1 MISSDRKI
9 FERGSPVAERVISY
23 GALVEKLHIIVFTRA
38 VSAEFERFENK
49 NLGRN
54 ISVYPT
60 NSKNK
65 WQYVRDA
72 YRIGKTLKNIDLV
85 TAQDPFEA
93 GFSAWRIAKKLK
105 AKLQLQVHTDFL
117 SPFFAKESFLNFL
130 RVRMARFLLPR
141 ASCVRVVSE
150 RIKNS
155 LVVSLGLPVT
165 KITVLPIFVDTK
177 RVRDASARI
186 DLHLRYPQFD
196 FIVLMASRLTP
207 EKNIA
212 LALRAFQKVAKKY
225 PKTGLIVIGEGSEN
239 HTLGLLATNLNL
251 QGNVIF
257 DGWQTDLISYYKTAD
272 LFLLTSNYEGYGMT
286 LIEAASAGRPMVS
299 TDVGVVGDLINAENA
314 LICAVGDET
323 CITQSIRRVIENK
336 GLRERLEQ
344 AAAMAIEQMPERS
357 NEQYIKKCVQGWQNC
372 S

>member
-9 FERGSPVAERVISY
+9 FEGGSPVERRMIEY
-23 GALVEKLHIIVFTRA
+23 GALVEELHLIVFTQ
-38 VSAEFERFENK
+38 SGFENK

-65 WQYVRDA
+65 WHYVRDA
-72 YRIGKTLKNIDLV
+72 VRIGKALGNINLV

-93 GFSAWRIAKKLK
+93 GLSAWRIARKLK

-117 SPFFAKESFLNFL
+117 SPFFTRESFLNVL
-130 RVRMARFLLPR
+130 RVRVARFLLPR

-155 LVVSLGLPVT
+155 LAVSLGLPVT
-165 KITVLPIFVDTK
+165 KITVLPIFTDTK
-177 RVRDASARI
+177 RIRNASVQF
-186 DLHLRYPQFD
+186 DLHREYPQFD

-212 LALRAFQKVAKKY
+212 LALRAFQKVVKKY
-225 PKTGLIVIGEGSEN
+225 PKTGLVVVGEGRQM
-239 HTLGLLATNLNL
+239 HTLGLLATSLNL
-251 QGNVIF
+251 QGNIIF
-257 DGWQTDLISYYKTAD
+257 GGWQADLISYYKTAD

-286 LIEAASAGRPMVS
+286 LIEAAATGCPIVS
-299 TDVGVVGDLINAENA
+299 TDVGVVGTVINAENA
-314 LICAVGDET
+314 LVCAVGDEI

-336 GLRERLEQ
+336 GLRERLRTSALVATQ
-344 AAAMAIEQMPERS
+344 HMPVRS
-357 NEQYIKKCVQGWQNC
+357 NEQYIEKYVQGWQNC

>member
-1 MISSDRKI
+1 MKVIIISSDRKI
-9 FERGSPVAERVISY
+9 FEGGSPVERRMIEY
-23 GALVEKLHIIVFTRA
+23 GALVEELHIIVFTQ
-38 VSAEFERFENK
+38 SGFENK

-60 NSKNK
+60 NSKSK
-65 WQYVRDA
+65 WHYIRDA
-72 YRIGKTLKNIDLV
+72 YRIGRTLEDIDLV

-93 GFSAWRIAKKLK
+93 GFSAWRIAKKLQ

-117 SPFFAKESFLNFL
+117 SPFFAKESVLNVL
-130 RVRMARFLLPR
+130 RVRVARFLLPR

-155 LVVSLGLPVT
+155 LAISLGLPVT

-177 RVRDASARI
+177 RVRDASAHI
-186 DLHLRYPQFD
+186 DLRLRYPQFD
-196 FIVLMASRLTP
+196 FIVLMASRLTK

-212 LALRAFQKVAKKY
+212 LALRAFQKVVKKY
-225 PKTGLIVIGEGSEN
+225 PKTGLIVIGEGREL
-239 HTLGLLATNLNL
+239 HTLGTLATSLNL
-251 QGNVIF
+251 QGNIIF

-286 LIEAASAGRPMVS
+286 LIEAASAGRAIVT
-299 TDVGVVGDLINAENA
+299 TDVGVVGDTINAENA
-314 LICAVGDET
+314 LVCAVGDET

-344 AAAMAIEQMPERS
+344 ATAMATEQMPVRS
-357 NEQYIKKCVQGWQNC
+357 NEQYIEKYVQGWQNC